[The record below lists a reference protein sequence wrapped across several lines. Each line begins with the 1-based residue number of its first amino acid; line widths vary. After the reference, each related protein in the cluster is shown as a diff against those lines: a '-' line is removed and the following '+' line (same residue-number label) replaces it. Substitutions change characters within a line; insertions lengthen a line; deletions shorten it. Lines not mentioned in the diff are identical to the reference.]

1 MEKKIK
7 VTIKKKLEK
16 TIKID
21 TDFIR
26 LDALL
31 KLCDCVQSGGHAKI
45 TIQNGEVRVNG
56 EICLQRGRKLRPGD
70 AAEYNNMICKIE
82 KNGN

>member
-1 MEKKIK
+1 MKIK
-7 VTIKKKLEK
+7 IKAHIKEK
-16 TIKID
+16 QNKTVRID

-26 LDALL
+26 LDAFL

-45 TIQNGEVRVNG
+45 AVQNGEVRVNG
-56 EICLQRGRKLRPGD
+56 EVCLQRGRKLRSGD
-70 AAEYNNMICKIE
+70 NAEFENTVYTVE

>member
-1 MEKKIK
+1 MNKNIK
-7 VTIKKKLEK
+7 VHIKKKQEK

-21 TDFIR
+21 TEFIR

-56 EICLQRGRKLRPGD
+56 EVCLQRGRKMKPGET
-70 AAEYNNMICKIE
+70 AEYNNIICKIE

>member
-1 MEKKIK
+1 MKKEIK
-7 VTIKKKLEK
+7 VSIKKKQEK

-21 TDFIR
+21 TEFIR

-45 TIQNGEVRVNG
+45 VIQNAEVRVNG
-56 EICLQRGRKLRPGD
+56 EICLQRGKKIRPGES
-70 AAEYNNMICKIE
+70 AEYNNIICKIE

>member
-1 MEKKIK
+1 MKIK
-7 VTIKKKLEK
+7 IKAHIKEKQEK
-16 TIKID
+16 TVQID

-26 LDALL
+26 LDAFL

-45 TIQNGEVRVNG
+45 VVQNGEVRVNG
-56 EICLQRGRKLRPGD
+56 EICLQRGRKLRAGD
-70 AAEYNNMICKIE
+70 KAEYNNIVCTVE

>member
-1 MEKKIK
+1 MKIK
-7 VTIKKKLEK
+7 AHVKEKQEK
-16 TIKID
+16 TVKID

-31 KLCDCVQSGGHAKI
+31 KLCDLVQSGGHAKI
-45 TIQNGEVRVNG
+45 CIQNGEVRVND
-56 EICLQRGRKLRPGD
+56 EICLQRGKKMRPGD
-70 AAEYNNMICKIE
+70 TAEYDNHICKIE

>member
-1 MEKKIK
+1 MKIK
-7 VTIKKKLEK
+7 IKAHIKEKQEK
-16 TIKID
+16 TVKID
-21 TDFIR
+21 TEFIR

-45 TIQNGEVRVNG
+45 CIQNGEVRVNG
-56 EICLQRGRKLRPGD
+56 EICLQRGKKMHPGET
-70 AAEYNNMICKIE
+70 AEYNNMICKIE